1 MWADTAF
8 VSGAYLYGS
17 LPFVWAAA
25 KLKGIN
31 LRQQGSGSISG
42 SNLWQAVGVLEGM
55 VGGFGD
61 FSKGLLPVLVGRALG
76 LNLDVICIGAL
87 AAVLGQCWP
96 IFLKFSGG
104 RGGSTWCGLGLV
116 LAPIQFG
123 IALVPWLSSVFWR
136 NFGAYRASRAASLEE
151 RLRFKGAPTEIVPL
165 GMFISVATLPALS
178 WLWGQPPAI
187 TFTFVAAFIAIVIRR
202 LTADIQ
208 KDIRQACN
216 KSAILGTL
224 TNRFL
229 YDRSYRQ

>member
-1 MWADTAF
+1 MWYESAF
-8 VSGAYLYGS
+8 ILGAYLYGS
-17 LPFVWAAA
+17 LPFVWVAA

-31 LRQQGSGSISG
+31 LRQQGSGSISPG
-42 SNLWQAVGVLEGM
+42 NLWQAVGVLEGM
-55 VGGFGD
+55 LGGFGD

-76 LNLDVICIGAL
+76 LDLEVICIAAL

-123 IALVPWLSSVFWR
+123 VALTPWLGSVFWR
-136 NFGAYRASRAASLEE
+136 NFQAYRASRATSLEE
-151 RLRFKGAPTEIVPL
+151 RLRFRGAPTEIVPL
-165 GMFISVATLPALS
+165 GMFISVATLPVLS

-187 TFTFVAAFIAIVIRR
+187 TLTFAAAFIAIVMRR

-208 KDIRQACN
+208 KDFSRAYD
-216 KSAILGTL
+216 KSTILGTL

-229 YDRSYRQ
+229 YDRSYRH